1 MRLWDIRL
9 LPVLSRQQLI
19 SQYRECCCI
28 AKNISINGT
37 PNHVLVNRMMDYSK
51 SNFLHYTENV
61 MDEIKIRGYRI
72 SDNSLNKFYSNMNN
86 IPIEI
91 FGQYVSSAIN
101 IYDKWMNNDVYLRE
115 CLFNLE
121 EKYICGGISSV
132 EWNKIYNKYGKKF
145 GLQR

>member
-9 LPVLSRQQLI
+9 LHVLPRQQLI

-37 PNHVLVNRMMDYSK
+37 PNHVLVNRMMDYSE

-61 MDEIKIRGYRI
+61 MDEMKRRGYRI

-132 EWNKIYNKYGKKF
+132 EWNKIYNEYGKKF

>member
-9 LPVLSRQQLI
+9 LPVLPRQQLI

-61 MDEIKIRGYRI
+61 MDEMKRRGYKI

-121 EKYICGGISSV
+121 EKYICGGISSI
-132 EWNKIYNKYGKKF
+132 EWNKIYHKYGEKF

>member
-1 MRLWDIRL
+1 MVERTPTG
-9 LPVLSRQQLI
+9 LPV
-19 SQYRECCCI
+19 
-28 AKNISINGT
+28 G
-37 PNHVLVNRMMDYSK
+37 VVG
-51 SNFLHYTENV
+51 
-61 MDEIKIRGYRI
+61 DEMKRRGYKI

-132 EWNKIYNKYGKKF
+132 EWNKIYNEYGKKF

>member
-28 AKNISINGT
+28 AKNTSINGT

-91 FGQYVSSAIN
+91 FGQCVSSAIN

>member
-9 LPVLSRQQLI
+9 LPVLPRQQLI

-61 MDEIKIRGYRI
+61 MDEMKRRGYKI

-115 CLFNLE
+115 CLFN
-121 EKYICGGISSV
+121 
-132 EWNKIYNKYGKKF
+132 
-145 GLQR
+145 